1 MSNAYRD
8 DEGVL
13 RERLAQL
20 EAEADA
26 LRAKAR
32 ELRDLESAEA
42 RVAEEMAALT
52 ARLEELR
59 GPAMDL
65 ERLRI
70 ASPCKADWSQMVGDD
85 RVRFCG
91 QCRKNVYDLSGMRRD
106 EATALIRDRT
116 GELCVR
122 LWRRADGTVITA
134 DCPVGD
140 RTKRVRR
147 LAVIAGGGVLAG
159 AAAAM
164 ASMTATQG
172 DIGPPEDGAH
182 LVAGGI
188 SDTIASDDPPVVPV
202 TPSAEPSSEPPH
214 VRMGAPVR
222 PPLGRMGKVSV
233 D

>member
-20 EAEADA
+20 EAEAEA
-26 LRAKAR
+26 LRARAR
-32 ELRDLESAEA
+32 ELRELEAAEA
-42 RVAEEMAALT
+42 RVAEELAAVT

-70 ASPCKADWSQMVGDD
+70 ASPCKADWSQMVGDE
-85 RVRFCG
+85 RVRYCG

-134 DCPVGD
+134 DCPVGE
-140 RTKRVRR
+140 RTRRVRR
-147 LAVIAGGGVLAG
+147 LAVIAGGGLLAG

-164 ASMTATQG
+164 AGATATQG

-182 LVAGGI
+182 VVAGGI
-188 SDTIASDDPPVVPV
+188 QPMPELDPPVVPTV
-202 TPSAEPSSEPPH
+202 EPSAEPPR
-214 VRMGAPVR
+214 VRMGEMAPPR
-222 PPLGRMGKVSV
+222 AQRMGKVSA